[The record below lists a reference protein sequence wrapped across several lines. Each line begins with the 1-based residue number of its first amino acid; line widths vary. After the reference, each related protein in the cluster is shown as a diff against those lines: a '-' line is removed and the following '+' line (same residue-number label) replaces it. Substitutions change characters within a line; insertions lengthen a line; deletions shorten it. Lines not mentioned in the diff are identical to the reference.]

1 MKKVIFCQII
11 SILWKR
17 ERCWCYYLIVLI
29 AIMLLTKFESLQIS
43 TPFSVK
49 TANSINDMLFAISS
63 SFIVGII
70 IYLATVS
77 VPFYRSFNSVSSEI
91 SEIFRA
97 IKDTYRDL
105 SGEIGGGD
113 WIEKEQIK
121 QNAIQSIT
129 KTDNPKEN
137 TYINQLLSLYSS
149 KLDNQYLL
157 LIPYYTYLDF
167 DIRELLAKIK
177 TSESMQRIRKI
188 KESNELLD
196 EEKAKTIIN
205 DLISHNEIIIN
216 IYNKFQKQYLK

>member
-1 MKKVIFCQII
+1 
-11 SILWKR
+11 
-17 ERCWCYYLIVLI
+17 
-29 AIMLLTKFESLQIS
+29 MLLTKFESLQIS

-129 KTDNPKEN
+129 ETDNPKEN
-137 TYINQLLSLYSS
+137 T
-149 KLDNQYLL
+149 
-157 LIPYYTYLDF
+157 
-167 DIRELLAKIK
+167 
-177 TSESMQRIRKI
+177 
-188 KESNELLD
+188 
-196 EEKAKTIIN
+196 
-205 DLISHNEIIIN
+205 
-216 IYNKFQKQYLK
+216 